1 MIFLE
6 ILDDFEN
13 MSTIGCMN
21 EAVNAPKSK
30 GTNAPKRYFA
40 NNTVR
45 KIAPD
50 KMITISAVRRS
61 LVSIIALLNFE
72 FSDISYESLLRNYI
86 IDAILFLTI
95 LL

>member
-1 MIFLE
+1 MIFFE
-6 ILDDFEN
+6 ILDDFEII
-13 MSTIGCMN
+13 STIGCIN
-21 EAVNAPKSK
+21 EAVKAPKSK
-30 GTNAPKRYFA
+30 GMKAPKRYFA

-50 KMITISAVRRS
+50 KMITISAARRS

-72 FSDISYESLLRNYI
+72 FSDISYESRTRNYI
-86 IDAILFLTI
+86 INAILFLTI